1 MMTKKLT
8 INDLQRLLQAVIDE
22 NKLGL
27 GIKLLRRTRYRKH
40 EYDAGACYYQVW
52 TYEKH
57 DVQTTYLYLIFDPI
71 SEIEKVLKRGYK
83 FTIVGDEFKLQKQ
96 D

>member
-1 MMTKKLT
+1 MTKKLT
-8 INDLQRLLQAVIDE
+8 INDLQRLLQTVIDD

-27 GIKLLRRTRYRKH
+27 GIKSMRRTRYRRH
-40 EYDAGACYYQVW
+40 EYEAGASYYHVW
-52 TYEKH
+52 TYEKRDIH
-57 DVQTTYLYLIFDPI
+57 TTYLYLIFYPL
-71 SEIEKVLKRGYK
+71 SEIQKSLNKGYK